1 MPTVNLNRHEVEKLV
16 GKKLELEALKD
27 RISMLGT
34 DLDDITDDEIIVE
47 IFPNRPDMLSEQGF
61 ARALSSFI
69 GVKTGLKEFKIVKSK
84 NKVIAEK
91 SLPKEW
97 PYCFACIVKNLK
109 FDSEKIIQVVQIQE
123 KLGVSLLRNRKKGGI
138 GLYPLEKIK
147 FPVRFVGMNP
157 DEIRF
162 RPLEYPDEITG
173 REILSKHPKGKT
185 YGKICESWSKFPVFM
200 DSNNVIMSMP
210 PIINSHDVGKIDE
223 TTKDV
228 FVEITGNDLET
239 VKKALI
245 IMATALSDMG
255 GTVYSLENI
264 DQKNDSLQFP
274 DLMPEKMKLNLDY
287 ANKML
292 GLDLK
297 ENEIKTLL
305 ERMGYNYSKGTVE
318 IPAYRAD
325 ILHEIDLIEDI
336 AIAYGYEN
344 FKEEIPDVSTIGEES
359 QITKFKRKVA
369 EILIGL
375 ELIECSS
382 FHLSNQIT
390 LNEKMNSKN
399 KLITVESAVN
409 TDYDTLRNSLIPNLM
424 EILSRNKRYEYPQNI
439 FEIGTVF
446 EEGDTETGIK
456 ESESL
461 SVLKCGK
468 EVNFTGIK
476 QVLDVIMNSLEIE
489 HVKRVVAALS
499 KRETYPESVDN
510 VNVINT
516 AVSCVFLTGEH
527 AYKINKP
534 LNLGFLDYST
544 LEKRKE
550 ILEKELELNSI
561 LCPEIYKEVLPITE
575 DNGEIKIA
583 GDGKIIEYA
592 LKMKEFPQ
600 EGILTNLLK
609 EEKASKEHVLKIAKK
624 IAGFHRITPTS
635 EEIQKYG
642 SYDAV
647 KELWD
652 EIFKQAKKF
661 ADEAVDKDQY
671 GVIKERVTSFLM
683 RNRDFFENR
692 VKEGKI
698 KYTHGDFH
706 SANICV
712 AEDIHIFDRIVFN
725 MKFPCSDTAAEVAF
739 LAMDLD
745 FHKQPELSIYFVQEY
760 LKETQDHNII
770 HLLDF
775 YKCFRAAIRGEIACF
790 KSEDKNFPEK

>member
-1 MPTVNLNRHEVEKLV
+1 MPTVNLNRHEVEKLL

-69 GVKTGLKEFKIVKSK
+69 GVKTGLKEFKVTKSK

-97 PYCFACIVKNLK
+97 PYCFACIVKNLN

-200 DSNNVIMSMP
+200 DSNNIIMSMP

-264 DQKNDSLQFP
+264 DQKNNSLQFP

-489 HVKRVVAALS
+489 YEIEEISHPWFIAGRS
-499 KRETYPESVDN
+499 
-510 VNVINT
+510 
-516 AVSCVFLTGEH
+516 G
-527 AYKINKP
+527 
-534 LNLGFLDYST
+534 
-544 LEKRKE
+544 E
-550 ILEKELELNSI
+550 ILVNKKRIGVLGEINPEVLTNWRLEMPASVLELNI
-561 LCPEIYKEVLPITE
+561 
-575 DNGEIKIA
+575 
-583 GDGKIIEYA
+583 
-592 LKMKEFPQ
+592 
-600 EGILTNLLK
+600 
-609 EEKASKEHVLKIAKK
+609 
-624 IAGFHRITPTS
+624 
-635 EEIQKYG
+635 G
-642 SYDAV
+642 S
-647 KELWD
+647 L
-652 EIFKQAKKF
+652 
-661 ADEAVDKDQY
+661 
-671 GVIKERVTSFLM
+671 SFLEK
-683 RNRDFFENR
+683 D
-692 VKEGKI
+692 KI
-698 KYTHGDFH
+698 
-706 SANICV
+706 
-712 AEDIHIFDRIVFN
+712 
-725 MKFPCSDTAAEVAF
+725 
-739 LAMDLD
+739 
-745 FHKQPELSIYFVQEY
+745 
-760 LKETQDHNII
+760 
-770 HLLDF
+770 
-775 YKCFRAAIRGEIACF
+775 
-790 KSEDKNFPEK
+790 

>member
-1 MPTVNLNRHEVEKLV
+1 M
-16 GKKLELEALKD
+16 
-27 RISMLGT
+27 
-34 DLDDITDDEIIVE
+34 
-47 IFPNRPDMLSEQGF
+47 
-61 ARALSSFI
+61 
-69 GVKTGLKEFKIVKSK
+69 
-84 NKVIAEK
+84 
-91 SLPKEW
+91 
-97 PYCFACIVKNLK
+97 
-109 FDSEKIIQVVQIQE
+109 
-123 KLGVSLLRNRKKGGI
+123 
-138 GLYPLEKIK
+138 
-147 FPVRFVGMNP
+147 
-157 DEIRF
+157 
-162 RPLEYPDEITG
+162 
-173 REILSKHPKGKT
+173 
-185 YGKICESWSKFPVFM
+185 
-200 DSNNVIMSMP
+200 
-210 PIINSHDVGKIDE
+210 
-223 TTKDV
+223 
-228 FVEITGNDLET
+228 
-239 VKKALI
+239 
-245 IMATALSDMG
+245 
-255 GTVYSLENI
+255 
-264 DQKNDSLQFP
+264 
-274 DLMPEKMKLNLDY
+274 
-287 ANKML
+287 
-292 GLDLK
+292 
-297 ENEIKTLL
+297 
-305 ERMGYNYSKGTVE
+305 
-318 IPAYRAD
+318 
-325 ILHEIDLIEDI
+325 
-336 AIAYGYEN
+336 
-344 FKEEIPDVSTIGEES
+344 
-359 QITKFKRKVA
+359 
-369 EILIGL
+369 
-375 ELIECSS
+375 
-382 FHLSNQIT
+382 
-390 LNEKMNSKN
+390 
-399 KLITVESAVN
+399 
-409 TDYDTLRNSLIPNLM
+409 
-424 EILSRNKRYEYPQNI
+424 
-439 FEIGTVF
+439 
-446 EEGDTETGIK
+446 
-456 ESESL
+456 
-461 SVLKCGK
+461 
-468 EVNFTGIK
+468 
-476 QVLDVIMNSLEIE
+476 E

-516 AVSCVFLTGEH
+516 AVSCVFLTGGH

-575 DNGEIKIA
+575 DHGEIKIA

-683 RNRDFFENR
+683 RNKDFFENR

-790 KSEDKNFPEK
+790 KSEDKNVPEKERQAAITEAREYFDLSAEYALKL